1 MAGTSLKRRLRSR
14 PDASDVTRRRFLI
27 GSGAAVGV
35 SAAPAIL
42 KGLRAEVAE
51 RGSSLFTLGVASG
64 DPRAHSVVIW
74 TRLAPD
80 PLGGLGLPG
89 FPIPVRWEVAGD
101 PGMAKVL
108 RRGLALA
115 TARDGYAVHAQVAG
129 LPSDRWFYYR
139 FEALG
144 EHSRI
149 GRTRTFP
156 GPRDGVGEMRFALAS
171 CQDYQDGF
179 YVAYRDMLRQD
190 LDFVLHVGD
199 YIYENGQTGNPIA
212 EGRRHNSAEVFSVED
227 YRKRYALYRLDP
239 DLQEAHAR
247 LPFVVTW
254 DDHEADNNYAGKVAE
269 EDAPVQGRA
278 FLERRRNAYQVYA
291 ETMPLR
297 LGNRLGAR
305 RNRLRLYRSLHF
317 GDLADIHVL
326 DTRQFRSD
334 QPCEDGFGSL
344 DPESVALEAE
354 FGRLFCPEEIDDPEA
369 TLLGSRQER
378 WLARGLKFSRARWNI
393 LAQQVMMTEW
403 NLAPFA
409 QQFLPEIETI
419 FSVDAWDG
427 YRAARRRLFNL
438 LARLRPSNP
447 VVLTGDIHSAWGAN
461 LLEDF
466 ADPGSD
472 ILAAEFVG
480 SSITSTF
487 GDRDPRPNDALVRDT
502 VVKANPQVAF
512 FNGLYRG
519 YCLCEVDR
527 RRWRTTYRA
536 AGTLEAIGNPDREA
550 FIPFDDTPV
559 ETDAV
564 LEIPAGFNAPGS
576 GLRLET
582 KFARLPLGA

>member
-1 MAGTSLKRRLRSR
+1 MAGESAKHRLQRGTGAVPS
-14 PDASDVTRRRFLI
+14 TRRRFLI
-27 GSGAAVGV
+27 GSAAAGGLV
-35 SAAPAIL
+35 AAPAVL

-51 RGSSLFTLGVASG
+51 RPSSLFTLGVASG
-64 DPRAHSVVIW
+64 DPRAHSVVLW

-80 PLGGLGLPG
+80 PLGGPGLPG
-89 FPIPVRWEVAGD
+89 FPIPVRWEVASD
-101 PGMAKVL
+101 PGMARVL

-115 TARDGYAVHAQVAG
+115 EPSDGYAVHVPVAG
-129 LPSDRWFYYR
+129 LPSDSWFYYR

-156 GPRDGVGEMRFALAS
+156 GPRDAVGGMRFALAS
-171 CQDYQDGF
+171 CQDYQNGF
-179 YVAYRDMLRQD
+179 YVAYRDMVQQE

-199 YIYENGQTGNPIA
+199 YIYENGQTDNPIA
-212 EGRRHNSAEVFSVED
+212 EGRRHNSGEIFSVED

-239 DLQEAHAR
+239 DLQEAHAQ
-247 LPFVVTW
+247 LPFIVTW
-254 DDHEADNNYAGKVAE
+254 DDHEADNNYAGKIAE
-269 EDAPVQGRA
+269 EDAPAQGRE
-278 FLERRRNAYQVYA
+278 FLERRRNAYQVYL

-297 LGNRLGAR
+297 LQSRFGAR
-305 RNRLRLYRSLHF
+305 NNRLRLYRNLQF
-317 GDLADIHVL
+317 GDLAEIHVL

-334 QPCEDGFGSL
+334 QPCDDGFGSL
-344 DPESVALEAE
+344 DPESVALEAQ

-369 TLLGSRQER
+369 TLLGRSQER
-378 WLARGLKFSRARWNI
+378 WLARGLKFSRAQWNI

-409 QQFLPEIETI
+409 QQFVPEIETI

-427 YRAARRRLFNL
+427 YRAARRRLFDL
-438 LARLRPSNP
+438 LATLRPSNP

-461 LLEDF
+461 LFDDF
-466 ADPGSD
+466 AEPGSD
-472 ILAAEFVG
+472 ILAAEFVT

-487 GDRDPRPNDALVRDT
+487 GDRDPRPNDAVVRNT
-502 VVKANPQVAF
+502 VVQANPHIEF

-527 RRWRTTYRA
+527 HCWRTTYRA
-536 AGTLEAIGNPDREA
+536 AGTLDAIGSSEREA

-582 KFARLPLGA
+582 KFARLPLGV

>member
-1 MAGTSLKRRLRSR
+1 MAGTFSKQHAQRGAEASRS
-14 PDASDVTRRRFLI
+14 TRRRFLI
-27 GSGAAVGV
+27 GSGAAAGLV
-35 SAAPAIL
+35 AAPAIL

-51 RGSSLFTLGVASG
+51 RPSSLFTLGVASG
-64 DPRAHSVVIW
+64 DPKAHSVVLW

-89 FPIPVRWEVAGD
+89 FPIPVRWEIASD
-101 PGMAKVL
+101 PGMAQVL

-115 TARDGYAVHAQVAG
+115 SPRNGYAVHALAAG
-129 LPSDRWFYYR
+129 LPSDTWFYYR

-144 EHSRI
+144 EYSRI

-156 GPRDGVGEMRFALAS
+156 GPRDAVGEMRFALAS
-171 CQDYQDGF
+171 CQDYQNGF
-179 YVAYRDMLRQD
+179 YVAYRDMVQQE

-199 YIYENGQTGNPIA
+199 YIYENGPTDNPIA
-212 EGRRHNSAEVFSVED
+212 EGRRHNSGEIFSVDD

-247 LPFVVTW
+247 FPFIVTW
-254 DDHEADNNYAGKVAE
+254 DDHEADNNYAGKIAE
-269 EDAPVQGRA
+269 EDAPVQGRE

-297 LGNRLGAR
+297 LLNRIGAGQ
-305 RNRLRLYRSLHF
+305 NRLRLYRSLHF

-334 QPCEDGFGSL
+334 QPCDDGFGSL
-344 DPESVALEAE
+344 DPESVVLEAE
-354 FGRLFCPEEIDDPEA
+354 FGRLFCPEEIDDPKA

-378 WLARGLKFSRARWNI
+378 WLARGLKFSRAQWNI

-409 QQFLPEIETI
+409 QQFVPTIETI

-427 YRAARRRLFNL
+427 YRVARRRLFDL

-447 VVLTGDIHSAWGAN
+447 VVLTGDIHSSWGAN
-461 LLEDF
+461 LLDDF
-466 ADPGSD
+466 AEPGSD
-472 ILAAEFVG
+472 ILAAEFVT
-480 SSITSTF
+480 SSITSSF
-487 GDRDPRPNDALVRDT
+487 GDRDPRPNDAIVRDT
-502 VVKANPQVAF
+502 VVKANPHIEF
-512 FNGLYRG
+512 YNGLYRG

-527 RRWRTTYRA
+527 QRWRSTYRA
-536 AGTLEAIGNPDREA
+536 AGTLDAIGNPDREA

-576 GLRLET
+576 GVRMET
-582 KFARLPLGA
+582 KFARVPLVA

>member
-1 MAGTSLKRRLRSR
+1 MAGQASTSPLRRGR
-14 PDASDVTRRRFLI
+14 DAALSTRRRFLI
-27 GSGAAVGV
+27 RSGAAA
-35 SAAPAIL
+35 SLIAAPAVL
-42 KGLRAEVAE
+42 KGLRAAVAE
-51 RGSSLFTLGVASG
+51 RASSLFTLGVASG
-64 DPRAHSVVIW
+64 DPRAHSVVLW

-80 PLGGLGLPG
+80 PLGSSGLPG
-89 FPIPVRWEVAGD
+89 VPITVRWQVASD
-101 PGMAKVL
+101 PGMAHVL

-115 TARDGYAVHAQVAG
+115 MPEDGFAVHVQVAG
-129 LPSDRWFYYR
+129 LPSDSWFYYR

-144 EHSRI
+144 EFSRI

-156 GPRDGVGEMRFALAS
+156 GPRDPVGEMRFALAS

-179 YVAYRDMLRQD
+179 YVAYRDMLQQD

-199 YIYENGQTGNPIA
+199 YIYENGQTDNPIA
-212 EGRRHNSAEVFSVED
+212 EGRRHNSAEIFSVDD

-239 DLQEAHAR
+239 DLQAAHAQF
-247 LPFVVTW
+247 PFIVTW

-269 EDAPVQGRA
+269 EDAPVRGRA
-278 FLERRRNAYQVYA
+278 FIERRRNAYQVYA

-297 LGNRLGAR
+297 LRNRAGAGQ
-305 RNRLRLYRSLHF
+305 NRLRLHRSLHF

-334 QPCEDGFGSL
+334 QPCDDGFGSL
-344 DPESVALEAE
+344 DPESVALEPR
-354 FGRLFCPEEIDDPEA
+354 FGRLFCPEELEDPEA

-378 WLARGLKFSRARWNI
+378 WLARGLKFSRAQWNI
-393 LAQQVMMTEW
+393 LAQQVVMTEW

-409 QQFLPEIETI
+409 QRSVPEIETI

-427 YRAARRRLFNL
+427 YRAARRRLFDL

-466 ADPGSD
+466 AESGSD

-487 GDRDPRPNDALVRDT
+487 GDRDPRPNDAVVRDT
-502 VVKANPQVAF
+502 VVKANPHIAF
-512 FNGLYRG
+512 YNGLYRG

-527 RRWRTTYRA
+527 RRWRSTYRA
-536 AGTLEAIGNPDREA
+536 AGTLDAIANPDHEA
-550 FIPFDDTPV
+550 LIPFDDTPV

-576 GLRLET
+576 GVRLET
-582 KFARLPLGA
+582 KFARLPLVT